1 METLAE
7 VKQYFL
13 DELHHAKDVVIQPFT
28 YQKENGLVIYFD
40 SLVDE
45 QWLERALFD
54 SMMKTK
60 DEHVPLK
67 ENLSAI
73 TVEEFETAK
82 ACLPLC
88 WVGYAIIV
96 VESAPLQFLALKTPS
111 TRTRAIE
118 EPINDRALR
127 GSHEGFVE
135 DLTINISLI
144 RRTARIENL
153 VIRTEE
159 VGRSLK
165 KEVAMMYIDGKA
177 DPTIVEK
184 VQQKLKAIHEDL
196 ISSPGTL
203 NELLQDSKKSFFPQI
218 MYTERPDS
226 VVGTLAE
233 GRIVLL
239 IEGNP
244 TALILPVSFFS
255 FMQSVD
261 DYNVHFVL
269 GSFLRIVRTIA
280 LITSILL
287 PSLYISLVAF
297 HFEIIPQPLII
308 SVKSSLQNI
317 PYPPLVEALIMEFTI
332 ELIREAGLR
341 LPAPI
346 GQTIGIVGGLV
357 IGEAVVNAGL
367 VSNIMIIV
375 VAVTAISSFVIP
387 SPEMSSVVRLTR
399 FPLMLAAATFGLIGV
414 VLSFFVIIMHLIK
427 LESFGT
433 PYLAPIAPL
442 NRKGLK
448 DSIVRFPTW
457 LIQRHTFMSST
468 KPLNGDKKR

>member
-1 METLAE
+1 MQTLAE
-7 VKQYFL
+7 IEHFFL
-13 DELHHAKDVVIQPFT
+13 QELHNAKDVVIQPFM
-28 YQKENGLVIYFD
+28 YQKQNGLVIYLD

-60 DEHVPLK
+60 DQHVPLK
-67 ENLSAI
+67 ENITAL
-73 TVEEFETAK
+73 TVEEFKSAEE
-82 ACLPLC
+82 CLPFC
-88 WVGYAIIV
+88 WIGYGIVV
-96 VESAPLQFLALKTPS
+96 VESNPLQFLALKTPL

-118 EPINDRALR
+118 EPFNERALR
-127 GSHEGFVE
+127 GAHEGFIE
-135 DLTINISLI
+135 DLTINISMV
-144 RRTARIENL
+144 RKTARVEGL
-153 VIRTEE
+153 VIHTEI
-159 VGRSLK
+159 VGQSLK

-177 DPTIVEK
+177 DTAIVKNIEN
-184 VQQKLKAIHEDL
+184 KLKAIDEDL

-203 NELLQDSKKSFFPQI
+203 NELLQGSKKSVFPQI
-218 MYTERPDS
+218 LYTERPDT
-226 VVGTLAE
+226 VVGNLME
-233 GRIVLL
+233 GRIVLF

-269 GSFLRIVRTIA
+269 GSFLRVIRMIA
-280 LITSILL
+280 LFISILL

-297 HFEIIPQPLII
+297 HFEVIPQPLII

-317 PYPPLVEALIMEFTI
+317 PYPPLIEALIMEFTI

-387 SPEMSSVVRLTR
+387 SPEMGSIIRLSR

-414 VLSFFVIIMHLIK
+414 VLSFFVILMHLIK

-433 PYLAPIAPL
+433 PYLSPIAPF
-442 NRKGLK
+442 NRKGIK
-448 DSIVRFPTW
+448 DAIVRFPTW
-457 LIQRHTFMSST
+457 LIQRHTFTSST
-468 KPLNGDKKR
+468 KPLNGDQKR